1 MYLEDKMAQ
10 MMFLRLVVR
19 FTSLDFKRKSETWN
33 QLNIYNLN
41 NEKEKWES
49 QYKHNLRMAEHKFPK
64 ILSIKL

>member
-41 NEKEKWES
+41 NEKEK
-49 QYKHNLRMAEHKFPK
+49 
-64 ILSIKL
+64 